1 MFSLRALVWSLLQA
15 VLVATLDVAEQR
27 VLTLQDPGLVLRRFI
42 AGPSDGT
49 WNVHA
54 IHAAAQASG
63 LDIWQVGPSYLDV
76 RLPAAN
82 ESLNA
87 LTQFAGLQYSD
98 SIIPSSLV
106 RPQTLS
112 GAQANW
118 NLSSLSNT
126 TFHSTYHSI
135 EDIGVFVKE
144 LLDLYPDNVELAR
157 IGHSSENREMF
168 VLEISKDKGLRGR
181 PLSMKKKTGF
191 VISGAQH
198 AREPTLSL
206 RPRLNPIPWLRF

>member
-1 MFSLRALVWSLLQA
+1 M
-15 VLVATLDVAEQR
+15 
-27 VLTLQDPGLVLRRFI
+27 
-42 AGPSDGT
+42 
-49 WNVHA
+49 
-54 IHAAAQASG
+54 
-63 LDIWQVGPSYLDV
+63 
-76 RLPAAN
+76 
-82 ESLNA
+82 
-87 LTQFAGLQYSD
+87 
-98 SIIPSSLV
+98 

-144 LLDLYPDNVELAR
+144 LLDLYPDNVELVR

-191 VISGAQH
+191 IISGAQH
-198 AREPTLSL
+198 AREVRWLNIWFFDDLLTLCSGL
-206 RPRLNPIPWLRF
+206 RPLLRCS